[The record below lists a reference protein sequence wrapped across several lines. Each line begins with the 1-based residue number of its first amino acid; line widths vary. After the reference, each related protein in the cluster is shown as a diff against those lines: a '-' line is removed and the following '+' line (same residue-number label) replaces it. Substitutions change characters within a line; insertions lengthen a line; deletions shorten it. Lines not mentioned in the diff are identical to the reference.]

1 MAWKP
6 IREERRVSP
15 RMGERWD
22 RDGEAVLFFREMLF
36 PSDREPEQVSLK
48 VSYSPA
54 FRIGFN
60 PQNQGYKIHR
70 SRDQY

>member
-15 RMGERWD
+15 WMGERWD
-22 RDGEAVLFFREMLF
+22 REAETVLFPMKVLF
-36 PSDREPEQVSLK
+36 PSDRESEQVSLK

-70 SRDQY
+70 SRDQ